1 MYCCGKLRQ
10 DDKDGD
16 ENWQLP
22 KAAEARINPWRFPS
36 RLTIQNGG
44 LTDGL
49 CRYDEPSHLLLYLS
63 ILFLVIYIYHLIN

>member
-22 KAAEARINPWRFPS
+22 KAAEARIH
-36 RLTIQNGG
+36 GG
-44 LTDGL
+44 
-49 CRYDEPSHLLLYLS
+49 
-63 ILFLVIYIYHLIN
+63 FLRD